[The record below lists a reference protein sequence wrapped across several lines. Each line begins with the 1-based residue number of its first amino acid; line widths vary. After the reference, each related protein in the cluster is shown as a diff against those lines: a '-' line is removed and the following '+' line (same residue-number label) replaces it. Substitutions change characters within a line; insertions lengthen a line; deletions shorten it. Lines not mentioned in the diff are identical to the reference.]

1 MRLIKEKNRGIATIL
16 SFALIPLTG
25 LATDVYLPS
34 LPSMAADLHVSSGA
48 IQNTLLVFLVSTG
61 LSQLFVGSLL
71 DSFGRFRIGIAALLL
86 FSLASF
92 VIANTHSIYMLFAMR
107 AVHGIAVAMI
117 VVGKRAYFLD
127 SFEGEKLKNYT
138 SLFSIVWATAPIIAP
153 FIGGYLQAAFGWHGS
168 FYFLGFFTV
177 AILVL
182 DLIFGGESLKTFSPF
197 KPAAILKTY
206 SSMLRTKDYGMA
218 IVLMGL
224 SYSILMVY
232 GMTSPFIIE
241 HVYHYSPV
249 ITGYSSLLSG
259 VALMLGGII
268 SKSIIHRPLD
278 KKIPVAMGLQTIV
291 AAGMIAVSTL
301 WLSNLYTLLVF
312 VMILNVGAG
321 FIFNN
326 LFSYAL
332 GRFQGHGGIV
342 SGLTGGSLF
351 VITSFFSYGS
361 VNALGIKTQAS
372 LAVAYL
378 VFVLL
383 GVISFM
389 LFQRYR
395 YNGTAKLAGHEH
407 KAAASATA
415 APAAAEAMYTH

>member
-34 LPSMAADLHVSSGA
+34 LPSMAADLHVSSST
-48 IQNTLLVFLVSTG
+48 IQSTLWVFLVSTG
-61 LSQLFVGSLL
+61 VSQLFVGSLL
-71 DSFGRFRIGIAALLL
+71 DSFGRYRLTIAALLL

-92 VIANTHSIYMLFAMR
+92 TIANTHNIGVLFAMR
-107 AVHGIAVAMI
+107 AVHGVAVAII
-117 VVGKRAYFLD
+117 VVAKRAYFLD
-127 SFEGEKLKNYT
+127 TFEGEKLKNYT
-138 SLFSIVWATAPIIAP
+138 SLFSIVWATAPIVAP
-153 FIGGYLQAAFGWHGS
+153 FVGGYLQTAFGWHGS
-168 FYFLGFFTV
+168 FYFLGFYTLAV
-177 AILVL
+177 LAL
-182 DLIFGGESLKTFSPF
+182 DLVFGGESLKTFSPF
-197 KPAAILKTY
+197 KPAAILSTY
-206 SSMLRTKDYGMA
+206 GSMLRTKDYGMA
-218 IVLMGL
+218 LIIMGL
-224 SYSILMVY
+224 SYSLLMIY

-259 VALMLGGII
+259 VALMTGGII
-268 SKSIIHRPLD
+268 SKSIIHRRLD
-278 KKIPVAMGLQTIV
+278 RKIPVAMSLQAVV
-291 AAGMIAVSTL
+291 AIGMIIVSGL
-301 WLSNLYTLLVF
+301 WVSNIYTLLAF
-312 VMILNVGAG
+312 VMLLNVGAG

-332 GRFQGHGGIV
+332 GRFHGHGGIV

-361 VNALGIKTQAS
+361 VNALSIKAQSS

-395 YNGTAKLAGHEH
+395 YRGTAKLAGHEP
-407 KAAASATA
+407 AAAGTTA